1 MRDFIV
7 EDYKEKRKSFKSRQ
21 EQSRRRRLA
30 APFVL
35 DEASVTFRPPSG
47 YYGQFGDKDSSYV
60 DHRDFDNNSENN
72 EFSDHDS
79 DEEMALGDD
88 TLQSNI
94 NKQISLLE
102 EDDIDLD
109 VFENPIAL
117 RSPPSRKERT
127 RGRRGRGRGRGSK
140 VESSRQNIKLLGN
153 ESAFTGENELQVY
166 GATGDTSPERF
177 SNGSFFN
184 TELPSAKLD
193 DDVFTDEA
201 SQEVAAEIHPE
212 PPALRLQGDNV
223 AVMDDALIVHY
234 NDQLYLVDPAPHPG
248 QPVLFVNGGGE
259 MNGVF
264 VKGKSGDNAESVVYE
279 LDNSLSKKAS
289 DNEVSNSLS
298 KKPSDNEGDQVSNSL
313 SKKPSD
319 NDGDEVTHSL
329 CKQLDSFSD
338 EHYIPGKGFLSA
350 DEDKISPKISRVIKK
365 DGCKTDS
372 ELERFEVIKYKTEE
386 VTKPDVKSDTNRDVM
401 KQDVV
406 TEGKL
411 DKNMPSAVNDNSQ
424 HAAVT
429 QPDGVTKYRTET
441 KSDAGTKFDSKG
453 HYCNVCHSSFWTEG
467 GLRQHSSSHNK
478 TSLFDQDRHKEELD
492 AECKTVESKQE
503 KPKEKIENGNEG
515 TNGNEGMNGNE
526 GKNPEV
532 IVLESSSDEPNET
545 TEKNIQSNNAAD
557 KDNEISDNS
566 EEKKIDPKDSDIEIL
581 EVIREPKVTEVVE
594 IESESNGDAIKDNN
608 EQKKL
613 TESKSEV
620 TDEVKMKTENEVTDD
635 NVKKGEPNNNEGTK
649 PVEVENIEPKNNEGE
664 RNNNKGMKPVEVE
677 NIEPKNNEGERNN
690 NEGTKPVEVEN
701 IEPKNNEGQTITKER
716 NLLK

>member
-7 EDYKEKRKSFKSRQ
+7 EDYKEKRKSLKSRQ

-102 EDDIDLD
+102 EDNIDLD

-117 RSPPSRKERT
+117 CSPPSRKERT
-127 RGRRGRGRGRGSK
+127 RGRRGRGHGRGSK

-212 PPALRLQGDNV
+212 PPAQRLQGDNV

-411 DKNMPSAVNDNSQ
+411 DKNMPSAVNDN
-424 HAAVT
+424 
-429 QPDGVTKYRTET
+429 
-441 KSDAGTKFDSKG
+441 
-453 HYCNVCHSSFWTEG
+453 
-467 GLRQHSSSHNK
+467 K

-492 AECKTVESKQE
+492 AERKTVESKQE

-532 IVLESSSDEPNET
+532 IVLESNGDEPNET

-664 RNNNKGMKPVEVE
+664 RNNNEGMKPVEVE

-690 NEGTKPVEVEN
+690 NEGTKPVEVEK
-701 IEPKNNEGQTITKER
+701 IESNDNDAKDNNDPKKLTEDAESESEVVDKVKTEKESENDTTKPVTEKDNR
-716 NLLK
+716 SD